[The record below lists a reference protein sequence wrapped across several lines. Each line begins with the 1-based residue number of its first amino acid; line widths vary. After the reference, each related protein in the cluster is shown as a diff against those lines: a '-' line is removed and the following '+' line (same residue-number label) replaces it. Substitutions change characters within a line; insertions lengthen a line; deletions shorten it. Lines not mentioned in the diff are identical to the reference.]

1 MNMRNQ
7 STVACFVACFLL
19 ACFPSQSL
27 SQESNRRDPQPQ
39 VRYPLGPDSLRN
51 ESVPKGKLEGPFL
64 FQSKIIED
72 TTRKYWVYVPAQY
85 DASEEACVLVFQD
98 GARAIN
104 PDGDLRV
111 PQVLENVI
119 AKKQIPVTIGIFITP
134 GHRGGEYPE
143 SIGTGNPDN
152 RADEYDV
159 LNDSYARMLIEE
171 ILPEVSKKYNL
182 TDDPAGRAIGGASSG
197 GICAFT
203 VAWQRPD
210 EFRNVISLI
219 GSFTNIRGGHV
230 YPDLVRE
237 TEKKPIRI
245 FLQDGENDLV
255 NQFGSW
261 FEQNQKMV
269 AALEEKG
276 YDMAYVFGKGGHS
289 DDHGGA
295 MLPLMLRWIWRD
307 YPGIEPP
314 TTDLVAEASAIE
326 PETVE
331 LFAGYDATAT
341 VDPSGNY
348 EWENRFGRMVINS
361 RLKIAREGDKLSG
374 QLEVIRDGGEPTV
387 SEILDPVL
395 DGNKLIFDVKS
406 TFRGQEFT
414 STYQGIVDDEGIRG
428 WRLMT
433 FGGQPRDMRWTA
445 DRKKN

>member
-7 STVACFVACFLL
+7 HTVALMVAGFLL
-19 ACFPSQSL
+19 VCCPIQSL
-27 SQESNRRDPQPQ
+27 CQDSNRRDPQPQ
-39 VRYPLGPDSLRN
+39 IRYPLEPDSLPN

-64 FQSKIIED
+64 FQSEIIED

-85 DASEEACVLVFQD
+85 DASEAACVLVFQD

-104 PDGDLRV
+104 PNGDLRV
-111 PQVLENVI
+111 PQVLENLI

-134 GHRGGEYPE
+134 GHRGNEYPE

-159 LNDSYARMLIEE
+159 LDDGYARMLIEE
-171 ILPEVSKKYNL
+171 ILPEVGKKYNL
-182 TDDPAGRAIGGASSG
+182 TDDPGGRAIGGSSSG

-219 GSFTNIRGGHV
+219 GSYTNIRGGHV

-237 TEKKPIRI
+237 AEKKPIRI

-269 AALEEKG
+269 AALQEKN

-314 TTDLVAEASAIE
+314 TTDLVAQASAIE

-331 LFAGYDATAT
+331 LFPGYDATAQ
-341 VDPSGNY
+341 VDPSGSY

-361 RLKIAREGDKLSG
+361 RLEIARDGDALSG
-374 QLEVIRDGGEPTV
+374 KLEVIRDGEEPTV
-387 SEILDPVL
+387 SEILNPVL
-395 DGNKLIFDVKS
+395 EGNKLIFDVKS

-414 STYQGIVDDEGIRG
+414 STYQGIVSDRGISG

-445 DRKKN
+445 EKE